1 MLWAYGIY
9 VNYKYYPS
17 TNQLRVNKR
26 TYHNTVLRI
35 IDPVREA
42 PVFKTRN
49 AYILFCIWCS
59 KCIDNKYEITNL
71 HNNDAYVGIILNNF
85 MYENR

>member
-49 AYILFCIWCS
+49 AYILFCI
-59 KCIDNKYEITNL
+59 
-71 HNNDAYVGIILNNF
+71 
-85 MYENR
+85 